1 MENKRKH
8 LEFIQGVINRMAR
21 NSFLL
26 KGWTITLVAALFAF
40 FLKGGSQCYVFVAF
54 FPVAVFWILD
64 GYFLSQ
70 ERLFRAL
77 YDHVRK
83 LNETEIDFS
92 MNTNE
97 YRKDKRNGW
106 VCSMFSSTLLLFY
119 LPMVIIMLPI
129 VFWIN

>member
-1 MENKRKH
+1 
-8 LEFIQGVINRMAR
+8 MAR

-40 FLKGGSQCYVFVAF
+40 FLKGGSQSYVFVVF
-54 FPVAVFWILD
+54 FPVAVFWVLD

-83 LNETEIDFS
+83 LYEQEIDFS
-92 MNTNE
+92 MSTND

-106 VCSMFSSTLLLFY
+106 AFSMFSSTLLLFY
-119 LPMVIIMLPI
+119 LPMVIIMLSI
-129 VFWIN
+129 TFWII